1 MKRPRARLITTTAT
15 AVLALVGALVVPAS
29 AQALGQYPSGQTGID
44 ISYPS
49 CQLGHK
55 ITLTGYPFVVA
66 GVSGGSTYTD
76 NKCAASEAALSANY
90 SLYVNTGLYTGGTN
104 FQNAMKA
111 AKCASTDLA
120 CGAYEYGYLA
130 GQHAY
135 QYATSQKLGTS
146 TTTWWLDVEE
156 TNTWNSDTSLNVLS
170 IQGEYDGLAAGL
182 AGGDNTIGV
191 YAVPAQWDKIVGTD
205 WPTTDPTHQYPVWA
219 ADGLRTAD
227 AATISGRCADTRYKV
242 TGGTVYMVQY
252 VDGYGTKTSL
262 DKDYAC

>member
-1 MKRPRARLITTTAT
+1 MKRLRGSLITTTAT

-29 AQALGQYPSGQTGID
+29 AQALGQYPSGETGID

-55 ITLTGYPFVVA
+55 VDLTRYPFVVA

-76 NKCAASEAALSANY
+76 NKCAASEAAYSPNY
-90 SLYVNTGLYTGGTN
+90 SLYVNTGLYTGGTY

-111 AKCASTDLA
+111 GKCDSGDFA
-120 CGAYEYGYLA
+120 CGAYEYGYRA
-130 GQHAY
+130 GEHAY

-156 TNTWNSDTSLNVLS
+156 TNTWNADTSLNVAS
-170 IQGEYDGLAAGL
+170 IQGEYDGLAAHLGVN
-182 AGGDNTIGV
+182 NTIGI
-191 YAVPAQWDKIVGTD
+191 YAVPSQWNKIVGND
-205 WPTTDPTHQYPVWA
+205 WPSGHAYPVWA

-227 AATISGRCADTRYKV
+227 SSTVSQRCTDSKYSV
-242 TGGTVYMVQY
+242 TGGLVLMVQW
-252 VDGYGTKTSL
+252 VDNYGTKTSL
-262 DKDYAC
+262 DHDYAC